1 MSIAIICEGKN
12 DQEFLG
18 EFIDFLGFNINQ
30 VDFYIFGGKSFIF
43 NSDHPKY
50 QKGLLV
56 ELEGIDKILFVVD
69 ADYEDNAFD
78 KTQKDLDQVID
89 TLELGKLSQTYIMCD
104 PKTKKG
110 YLESLI
116 LSTLEPEQKK
126 CIECF
131 LTCTGWKPEKGDK
144 TVYHRLYKT
153 GYPNPQHNFKHKN
166 FKKLK
171 DLLFNLTIDEINLLE
186 TSLLN

>member
-12 DQEFLG
+12 DQAFLS
-18 EFIDFLGFNINQ
+18 EFIDFLGFKSNAVN
-30 VDFYIFGGKSFIF
+30 FYIFKGKSFIF
-43 NSDHPKY
+43 KPDHPKY
-50 QKGLLV
+50 KKELLA
-56 ELEGIDKILFVVD
+56 ELEEIDKILFVVD
-69 ADYEDNAFD
+69 ADYENKAFEN
-78 KTQKDLDQVID
+78 TQKDLDQVIN
-89 TLELGKLSQTYIMCD
+89 TLKLGDFSQTYIMCD
-104 PKTKKG
+104 PMAKIG

-153 GYPNPQHNFKHKN
+153 GYPNPKHNFEHEN
-166 FKKLK
+166 FNDLKVKLTN
-171 DLLFNLTIDEINLLE
+171 LFKTE
-186 TSLLN
+186 

>member
-18 EFIDFLGFNINQ
+18 EFIDFLGFKLNG
-30 VDFYIFGGKSFIF
+30 VDFYIFKGKSFIF
-43 NSDHPKY
+43 KPDHPKY
-50 QKGLLV
+50 KKELLA
-56 ELEGIDKILFVVD
+56 ELGGIDKILFVVD

-153 GYPNPQHNFKHKN
+153 GYPNPQHNFGHN
-166 FKKLK
+166 SFKKLK
-171 DLLFNLTIDEINLLE
+171 DLLIKLLTKKDNV
-186 TSLLN
+186 